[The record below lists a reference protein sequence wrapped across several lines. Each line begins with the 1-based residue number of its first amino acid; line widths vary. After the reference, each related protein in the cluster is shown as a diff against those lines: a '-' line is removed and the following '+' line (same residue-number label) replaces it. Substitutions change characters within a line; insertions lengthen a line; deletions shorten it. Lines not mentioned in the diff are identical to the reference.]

1 MSPYAFVFLFAAIA
15 AVATLTGTPDPS
27 DPPGWVLVLVM
38 FGVLAGWGSLG
49 VWISLKLHRWAKKNG
64 IDAPIH

>member
-1 MSPYAFVFLFAAIA
+1 MTPYVFVLLVAAIVA
-15 AVATLTGTPDPS
+15 LATLTGTPDPS
-27 DPPGWVLVLVM
+27 DPPGWVYVLVM
-38 FGVLAGWGSLG
+38 FVVLAGWGSLG